1 MLKRLEVLKVSL
13 IILTSVDRD
22 GTLQGFNKELI
33 DEYLKISKIPVII
46 SGGIKDNS
54 DLNQIKLMDD
64 ERIYGAILGKSIY
77 ENKINLQDSIKEF
90 ENVS

>member
-1 MLKRLEVLKVSL
+1 MFKKFFKKKDEKTDTNSSIL
-13 IILTSVDRD
+13 IAALLIHAAKIDDNYTD
-22 GTLQGFNKELI
+22 KEK
-33 DEYLKISKIPVII
+33 KI
-46 SGGIKDNS
+46 IKKAVM

>member
-1 MLKRLEVLKVSL
+1 
-13 IILTSVDRD
+13 
-22 GTLQGFNKELI
+22 
-33 DEYLKISKIPVII
+33 
-46 SGGIKDNS
+46 
-54 DLNQIKLMDD
+54 MDD